1 MFPRYKVGFD
11 LRTGDFVAMDVHEWH
26 CNTEMY
32 ETAEDKA
39 KNKKLPRIHTDDI
52 STGTVGAEKAF
63 TRISFVCYLREK
75 LLHCNEKDT
84 QKYYDKIEFHPEK
97 GSLVVKKGT
106 RKIKT

>member
-1 MFPRYKVGFD
+1 MFPRSKVGFD
-11 LRTGDFVAMDVHEWH
+11 LRTGDFVAMDVHKWH